1 MGYSLKDLENAG
13 KIIHDTFEENSRR
26 KGEEFANR
34 ITSNTQ
40 NGRGLWIFILWPAF
54 YIVATCVAMLVGVF
68 LKISTF
74 ISICIGVV
82 AAYLWYKADFTRQ
95 HPFRSSVFAFFAFI
109 ILFSVFK

>member
-40 NGRGLWIFILWPAF
+40 NGRGLWIFIL
-54 YIVATCVAMLVGVF
+54 
-68 LKISTF
+68 
-74 ISICIGVV
+74 
-82 AAYLWYKADFTRQ
+82 
-95 HPFRSSVFAFFAFI
+95 
-109 ILFSVFK
+109 